1 VSVWRGQS
9 RSGEKSLEALTTFVK
24 KIVEALEQSGL
35 DYAITGA
42 LAASFYGIPRT
53 TSDVDVI
60 IVVAGKG
67 VKSKIA
73 FVLQAAE
80 LEFDEKK
87 LDSAMKSGYRI
98 ATFKS
103 AKKPYTVDI
112 ILQKQKLEKRKGK
125 IDDINVNFQSPENLI
140 AAKLRMI
147 KATLSPERSAKDKD
161 DIRAILE
168 FTQVD
173 FKAVKSKAKKDGT
186 LQVLDS
192 LYFKE

>member
-1 VSVWRGQS
+1 
-9 RSGEKSLEALTTFVK
+9 LEALTHFVK
-24 KIVEALEQSGL
+24 KLIGALEQSGL
-35 DYAITGA
+35 DYAVTGA

-60 IVVAGKG
+60 IALAGKD

-73 FVLQAAE
+73 SVLQAAD

-87 LDSAMKSGYRI
+87 LDSALSSGYRI

-103 AKKPYTVDI
+103 VKKPFTLDI
-112 ILQKQKLEKRKGK
+112 ILQTQKLEKRRGK
-125 IDDINVNFQSPENLI
+125 FDGVDVHFQSPENLI

-168 FTQVD
+168 FTPVD
-173 FKAVKSKAKKDGT
+173 LEAVKRQAKKDGT
-186 LQVLDS
+186 LQVLDA
-192 LYFKE
+192 LGLKI